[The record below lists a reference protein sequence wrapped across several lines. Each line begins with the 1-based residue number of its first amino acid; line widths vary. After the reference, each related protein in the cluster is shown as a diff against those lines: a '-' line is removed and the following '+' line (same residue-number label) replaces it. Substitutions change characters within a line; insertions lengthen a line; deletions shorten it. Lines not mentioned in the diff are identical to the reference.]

1 MAVLRKLNTAIVMLK
16 VSYSIVNL
24 RRIKMD
30 NSQLINQVIVLFI
43 IMAVGFYAKKK
54 KFLNNA
60 VDKGLSD
67 LLLNITLPF
76 MIITSFNIKYESQM
90 VSNAQKIL
98 ILSFVI
104 HISLIFIS
112 KLLFFKSANNKQQV
126 FRFITIF
133 SNVGFMGYPVLE
145 SIYGGTGV
153 FYAAIFNIAFNILV
167 WTVGVMLFT
176 GEKDFKSMG
185 KALANPALIAVGI
198 GLILFGFSI
207 KLPVPIETSLKLV
220 GSTTTPISMIIVGSM
235 LAEMKFKDAFTDISV
250 YYATIVRLLIVPMI
264 IYVVLKLLKVDDFL
278 LNICVILQAMPAAV
292 MAPIIAEKYG
302 GDNLLASQCVFITT
316 IVSGITIPIIIL
328 FL

>member
-1 MAVLRKLNTAIVMLK
+1 MR
-16 VSYSIVNL
+16 
-24 RRIKMD
+24 

-43 IMAVGFYAKKK
+43 IMAIGFYAKKK
-54 KFLNNA
+54 KFLNNV
-60 VDKGLSD
+60 VDKGLSE

-76 MIITSFNIKYESQM
+76 MIVTSFNIKYEVDM

-98 ILSFVI
+98 IYSFLI

-112 KLLFFKSANNKQQV
+112 KMFFFKLPKNKQQV

-133 SNVGFMGYPVLE
+133 SNVGFIGYPVLE

-176 GEKDFKSMG
+176 GEKDFKSMR
-185 KALANPALIAVGI
+185 KSLANPALIAVII
-198 GLILFGFSI
+198 GLIIFSFSI
-207 KLPVPIETSLKLV
+207 RLPLSIETSLKLV

-235 LAEMKFKDAFTDISV
+235 LAEMKFKDAFSDFSV
-250 YYATIVRLLIVPMI
+250 YYAAVVRLFIVPI
-264 IYVVLKLLKVDDFL
+264 IVYIVLKLLKVDEFL
-278 LNICVILQAMPAAV
+278 LTICVILQAMPAAV

-302 GDNLLASQCVFITT
+302 GDSLLASQCVFITT

>member
-1 MAVLRKLNTAIVMLK
+1 MG
-16 VSYSIVNL
+16 
-24 RRIKMD
+24 

-54 KFLNNA
+54 KFLNNV
-60 VDKGLSD
+60 VDKGLSE

-76 MIITSFNIKYESQM
+76 MIITSFNIKYEASM
-90 VSNAQKIL
+90 VSNAQKIF
-98 ILSFVI
+98 IYSFLI

-112 KLLFFKSANNKQQV
+112 KILFFKLPENKQQV
-126 FRFITIF
+126 FRFVTIF

-145 SIYGGTGV
+145 SIYGGIGV

-176 GEKDFKSMG
+176 GEKDFKSMR
-185 KALANPALIAVGI
+185 KALANPALIAVIIGI
-198 GLILFGFSI
+198 ILFTFSI
-207 KLPVPIETSLKLV
+207 KLPLPIETSIKLV

-235 LAEMKFKDAFTDISV
+235 LAEMQLKDAFSGFYV
-250 YYATIVRLLIVPMI
+250 YYATIVRLFIVPMI
-264 IYVVLKLLKVDDFL
+264 VYVVLKLLKVDEML
-278 LNICVILQAMPAAV
+278 LTICVILQAMPAAV
-292 MAPIIAEKYG
+292 MAPIIAKKYG
-302 GDNLLASQCVFITT
+302 GDSLLASQCVFITT

>member
-1 MAVLRKLNTAIVMLK
+1 M
-16 VSYSIVNL
+16 VN
-24 RRIKMD
+24 
-30 NSQLINQVIVLFI
+30 NQLINQVIVLFI

-54 KFLNNA
+54 KFLNNV
-60 VDKGLSD
+60 VDKGLSE

-76 MIITSFNIKYESQM
+76 MIITSFNIKYEAAM

-98 ILSFVI
+98 IYSFLI

-112 KLLFFKSANNKQQV
+112 KLLFFKSPESKQHV

-145 SIYGGTGV
+145 SIYGGIGV

-176 GEKDFKSMG
+176 GEKDFKSMR
-185 KALANPALIAVGI
+185 KALANPALIAVII
-198 GLILFGFSI
+198 GVILFSFSI
-207 KLPVPIETSLKLV
+207 KLPISIETSIKLV
-220 GSTTTPISMIIVGSM
+220 GATTTPISMIIVGSM
-235 LAEMKFKDAFTDISV
+235 LAEMKFKDAFSDFSV
-250 YYATIVRLLIVPMI
+250 YYAAIVRLCIVPMI
-264 IYVVLKLLKVDDFL
+264 VYVVLKILKVDEML
-278 LNICVILQAMPAAV
+278 LTICVLLQAMPAAV

-302 GDNLLASQCVFITT
+302 GDSLLASQCVFITT
-316 IVSGITIPIIIL
+316 IVSGFTIPIIIL

>member
-1 MAVLRKLNTAIVMLK
+1 MAI
-16 VSYSIVNL
+16 
-24 RRIKMD
+24 
-30 NSQLINQVIVLFI
+30 
-43 IMAVGFYAKKK
+43 GFYAKKK
-54 KFLNNA
+54 KFLNNV
-60 VDKGLSD
+60 VDKGLSE

-76 MIITSFNIKYESQM
+76 MIVTSFNIKYEVDM

-98 ILSFVI
+98 IYSFLI

-112 KLLFFKSANNKQQV
+112 KMFFFKLPKNKQQV

-133 SNVGFMGYPVLE
+133 SNVGFIGYPVLE

-176 GEKDFKSMG
+176 GEKDFKSMR
-185 KALANPALIAVGI
+185 KSLANPALIAVII
-198 GLILFGFSI
+198 GLIIFSFSI
-207 KLPVPIETSLKLV
+207 RLPLSIETSLKLV

-235 LAEMKFKDAFTDISV
+235 LAEMKFKDAFSDFSV
-250 YYATIVRLLIVPMI
+250 YYAAVVRLFIVPI
-264 IYVVLKLLKVDDFL
+264 IVYIVLKLLKVDEFL
-278 LNICVILQAMPAAV
+278 LTICVILQAMPAAV

-302 GDNLLASQCVFITT
+302 GDSLLASQCVFITT

>member
-1 MAVLRKLNTAIVMLK
+1 MG
-16 VSYSIVNL
+16 
-24 RRIKMD
+24 

-43 IMAVGFYAKKK
+43 IMMVGFYAKKK
-54 KFLNNA
+54 KFLNNT
-60 VDKGLSD
+60 VDTGLTE
-67 LLLNITLPF
+67 LLINITLPF
-76 MIITSFNIKYESQM
+76 MIVSSFNIKYEPEM
-90 VSNAQKIL
+90 ISNAQKIL
-98 ILSFVI
+98 LYSFYI

-112 KLLFFKSANNKQQV
+112 KLFFFKFSKSKQQV

-176 GEKDFKSMG
+176 GEKDFKSMR
-185 KALANPALIAVGI
+185 KALANPALIAVII
-198 GLILFGFSI
+198 GLIIFVFSI
-207 KLPVPIETSLKLV
+207 TLPSPIATSLKLV

-235 LAEMKFKDAFTDISV
+235 LAEMQFKTAFSDVSV
-250 YYATIVRLLIVPMI
+250 YYATFVRLLIVPI
-264 IYVVLKLLKVDDFL
+264 IVYVLLKLLKVDDLL

-292 MAPIIAEKYG
+292 MAPILAEKYG
-302 GDNLLASQCVFITT
+302 GDSLLASRCVFITT

>member
-1 MAVLRKLNTAIVMLK
+1 MQ
-16 VSYSIVNL
+16 
-24 RRIKMD
+24 

-54 KFLNNA
+54 KFLNKE
-60 VDKGLSD
+60 VDKGLSE

-76 MIITSFNIKYESQM
+76 MIISSFNINYEAKM
-90 VSNAQKIL
+90 VANAQKIF
-98 ILSFVI
+98 IYSFLI

-112 KLLFFKSANNKQQV
+112 KLFFFKLQKNKQQV

-133 SNVGFMGYPVLE
+133 SNVGFMGYPVLQ

-176 GEKDFKSMG
+176 GEKDFKSMR
-185 KALANPALIAVGI
+185 KALANPALIAVMI
-198 GLILFGFSI
+198 GLILFLFSI
-207 KLPVPIETSLKLV
+207 RLPAPIEMSVKLV
-220 GSTTTPISMIIVGSM
+220 GATTTPISMIIVGSM
-235 LAEMKFKDAFTDISV
+235 LAEMQVKDAFSDFSV
-250 YYATIVRLLIVPMI
+250 YYATIIRLIIVPLI
-264 IYVVLKLLKVDDFL
+264 IFVILKFLKVDEML
-278 LNICVILQAMPAAV
+278 LTICVILQAMPAAV

-316 IVSGITIPIIIL
+316 IISGITIPIIIL

>member
-1 MAVLRKLNTAIVMLK
+1 MQ
-16 VSYSIVNL
+16 
-24 RRIKMD
+24 

-43 IMAVGFYAKKK
+43 IMAVGFYAKKR
-54 KFLNNA
+54 KFLNSV
-60 VDKGLSD
+60 VDKGLSE

-76 MIITSFNIKYESQM
+76 MIITSFNIKYQAAM
-90 VSNAQKIL
+90 GSNARKIF
-98 ILSFVI
+98 IYSFLI

-112 KLLFFKSANNKQQV
+112 RIFFSKFPINKQQV

-145 SIYGGTGV
+145 SIYGGIGV

-176 GEKDFKSMG
+176 GEKDFKSMR
-185 KALANPALIAVGI
+185 KALINPALIAVFI
-198 GLILFGFSI
+198 GLILFVFSI
-207 KLPVPIETSLKLV
+207 KLSAPIENSLKLV
-220 GSTTTPISMIIVGSM
+220 GATTTPISMIIVGSM
-235 LAEMKFKDAFTDISV
+235 LAEMRLKDAFSDLSV
-250 YYATIVRLLIVPMI
+250 YYAAVIRLLIVPMI
-264 IYVVLKLLKVDDFL
+264 VYIVLKIFKVDEL
-278 LNICVILQAMPAAV
+278 LLTICVILQAMPAAV

-302 GDNLLASQCVFITT
+302 GDRLLASQCVFITT